1 MGEKDYEDRL
11 KKFKQKVMKIISE
24 KNMYSIMNNT
34 KWSEL
39 QNAIKEL
46 PFPPPYLLRYVT
58 DESDPLPFNGEV
70 KFLGDWSE
78 EPLFPFFRIEW
89 VKVRPRYLRCR
100 GRLIEDE
107 LVDETEQFVS
117 ILKKYSIPYE
127 EESGDFTIYGYKKP

>member
-1 MGEKDYEDRL
+1 MNEKDYEERL
-11 KKFKQKVMKIISE
+11 KKFKQKVLKIISE

-39 QNAIKEL
+39 QNAIKGL

-58 DESDPLPFNGEV
+58 DESDSITFNGEV
-70 KFLGDWSE
+70 KYLGDWSD

-89 VKVRPRYLRCR
+89 IKVKPRYMRYK
-100 GRLIEDE
+100 GRLVKDE

-117 ILKKYSIPYE
+117 ILKQYSIPYE
-127 EESGDFTIYGYKKP
+127 EERGDYIIFGYKKP